1 MNLSR
6 LLLVLA
12 LFGPAVRLD
21 HAVRDA
27 LQRARRPAVEPFM
40 RGVSDAGRPA
50 TVLAGLLAIAFV
62 DEAGG
67 LVTARASLIAL
78 LPVNLAVEVTKYAVN
93 RVRPDGDTRRR
104 NSSFPSGH
112 AANAMALAWM
122 LSRRW
127 PRARWWLFGYA
138 AVVSFS
144 RMYLDRHFLTDV
156 LVASAI
162 GIGCAMLVVRLWP
175 ALDPARR
182 RVPDSDGR
190 DPEGA
195 IAVVGEG

>member
-1 MNLSR
+1 MNASR
-6 LLLVLA
+6 FFLLLA
-12 LFGPAVRLD
+12 LLDPFVRLD

-27 LQRARRPAVEPFM
+27 VQHARRPGLEGVM

-50 TVLAGLLAIAFV
+50 LVFAGLAAIAFV
-62 DEAGG
+62 DETGG
-67 LVTARASLIAL
+67 LVTARAALIAL
-78 LPVNLAVEVTKYAVN
+78 VPTNLAVEITKYAVN

-138 AVVSFS
+138 ALVSFS
-144 RMYLDRHFLTDV
+144 RMYLDRHFLSDV
-156 LVASAI
+156 LVAGAL
-162 GIGCAMLVVRLWP
+162 GIACAMLVVRLWP
-175 ALDPARR
+175 ALDPARSR
-182 RVPDSDGR
+182 NRTSAPPSERLV
-190 DPEGA
+190 
-195 IAVVGEG
+195 

>member
-1 MNLSR
+1 VNAAR
-6 LLLVLA
+6 LLLVLS
-12 LFGPAVRLD
+12 LLGPVIHLD

-27 LQRARRPAVEPFM
+27 VQHARGPALEGVM
-40 RGVSDAGRPA
+40 RTATDLGRPP
-50 TVLAGLLAIAFV
+50 VVVAGLAAIAFV
-62 DEAGG
+62 DEAAG
-67 LVTARASLIAL
+67 LVTARAALVTL
-78 LPVNLAVEVTKYAVN
+78 LPVNLLVEVTKYAVN

-127 PRARWWLFGYA
+127 PRSRWAFFVLA
-138 AVVSFS
+138 AVISFS
-144 RMYLDRHFLTDV
+144 RIWLDRHFLSDV
-156 LVASAI
+156 VVASLL

-182 RVPDSDGR
+182 
-190 DPEGA
+190 A
-195 IAVVGEG
+195 IAEPKIATAGERLL

>member
-1 MNLSR
+1 MNASR
-6 LLLVLA
+6 LLLL
-12 LFGPAVRLD
+12 LSLLGPVVQLD

-27 LQRARRPAVEPFM
+27 IQHGRRPGFEAVM

-50 TVLAGLLAIAFV
+50 TVFAGLFAIAFV

-67 LVTARASLIAL
+67 LVTARAAMLAL
-78 LPVNLAVEVTKYAVN
+78 VPTNLAVEVTKYAVN

-127 PRARWWLFGYA
+127 PRARWALFGYA

-144 RMYLDRHFLTDV
+144 RMYLDRHFLSDV
-156 LVASAI
+156 LVASLI
-162 GIGCAMLVVRLWP
+162 GIACSMLVVRLWP

-182 RVPDSDGR
+182 RESRIRTDAAPAAR
-190 DPEGA
+190 LP
-195 IAVVGEG
+195 